1 MKGDLGHLYE
11 GHLENGECR
20 KFLYLLPLEN
30 GNWYVG
36 TTDNLD
42 RRYKEHAGGEGAAW
56 TKLHKP
62 QSKDKM
68 RAWTIPY
75 FSLFQV
81 EQMEDVLCKTMQDK
95 FGLNNVRGGYMCMC
109 KPVKKR
115 LPRHVLRHHYYQ
127 AKKASPGNNKR

>member
-1 MKGDLGHLYE
+1 METTVQQGDLG
-11 GHLENGECR
+11 
-20 KFLYLLPLEN
+20 KFLYILPLEN
-30 GNWYVG
+30 GNFYVG

-42 RRYKEHAGGEGAAW
+42 RRYKAHASGEGAAW

-62 QSKDKM
+62 KSKDKM
-68 RAWTIPY
+68 KAWVIPY

-95 FGLNNVRGGYMCMC
+95 FGLNNVRGGYMCTC

-115 LPRHVLRHHYYQ
+115 LPRHILRHHYYK
-127 AKKASPGNNKR
+127 AKHAAKAASLGNNTR

>member
-1 MKGDLGHLYE
+1 METTVQQGDLG
-11 GHLENGECR
+11 
-20 KFLYLLPLEN
+20 KFLYILPLEN
-30 GNWYVG
+30 GNFYVG

-42 RRYKEHAGGEGAAW
+42 RRYKAHASGEGAAW

-68 RAWTIPY
+68 KAWVIPY

-95 FGLNNVRGGYMCMC
+95 FGLNNVRGGYMCTC

-115 LPRHVLRHHYYQ
+115 LPRHVLRHHYYK
-127 AKKASPGNNKR
+127 AKHAAKAASLGNNTR